1 MSNAPSRPT
10 GTDRAVWTPFLDR
23 ERPRFVAELES
34 LLRIPSVSALPEH
47 RADVEAAAAWVARRL
62 QAAGL
67 DGVAILPTGGHP
79 VVTGHWLHAG
89 DGAPTILVYGHFD
102 VQPVDPVAE
111 WTTPPFEPVVRNGA
125 IYARG
130 ASDDK
135 GNMLVP
141 ILALEAMLATTR
153 RLPVNVKCFF
163 EGQEEIGS
171 PQLPDFLA
179 RERERFA
186 CDVVL
191 SADGG
196 QWSESHPALFLG
208 MKGLAASEVHVQG
221 PNQDLHSG
229 LHGGG
234 LQNPIHALVRL
245 LDSMRA
251 PDGKITVDGFYD
263 AVRPLD
269 AAERAQIAR
278 IPKDDDV
285 YQQRLGLPA
294 LFGEPGWTTRERQW
308 ARPTLEINGI
318 WGGFQGDGT
327 KTVIPRE
334 AHAKI
339 TCRLVPHQEPQA
351 INRLLADH
359 VRRHAPPGVEVRFV
373 PLQSQAEAYE
383 VPADHWAHCA
393 VAAVLREE
401 YGTEPYHVRSGGSIP
416 VCSLFRR
423 ALGADTVL
431 FGFALPDE
439 RFHAPDEFFRL
450 ASFERGQRA
459 WCRVLEEL
467 ALARH

>member
-1 MSNAPSRPT
+1 M
-10 GTDRAVWTPFLDR
+10 
-23 ERPRFVAELES
+23 
-34 LLRIPSVSALPEH
+34 
-47 RADVEAAAAWVARRL
+47 ARRL
-62 QAAGL
+62 DAVGIE
-67 DGVAILPTGGHP
+67 GVAVLPTGGHP

-89 DGAPTILVYGHFD
+89 ADVPTVLVYGHFD

-111 WTTPPFEPVVRNGA
+111 WTSPPFEPVIKNDR

-141 ILALEAMLATTR
+141 ILALEALLTATG

-171 PQLPDFLA
+171 PQLPAFLTK
-179 RERERFA
+179 ERDRFA
-186 CDVVL
+186 CDVVV

-196 QWSESHPALFLG
+196 QWSESHPGLLLG
-208 MKGLAASEVHVQG
+208 MKGLAASEIHVIG

-229 LHGGG
+229 IHGGG
-234 LQNPIHALVRL
+234 VQNPIHALVRL

-251 PDGKITVDGFYD
+251 PDGTITVDGFYD
-263 AVRPLD
+263 AVRPLE

-278 IPKDDDV
+278 IPKDDDR
-285 YQQRLGLPA
+285 YQERLGLHG

-318 WGGFQGDGT
+318 WGGFQGAGA

-339 TCRLVPHQEPQA
+339 TCRLVPNQEPEA
-351 INRLLADH
+351 INRLLAEH
-359 VRRHAPPGVEVRFV
+359 VRRHTPVGVEARFI
-373 PLQSQAEAYE
+373 PFESKAEAYE
-383 VPADHWAHCA
+383 VAVEHWAHRA
-393 VAAVLREE
+393 ITTVLREE
-401 YGTEPYHVRSGGSIP
+401 YGTEPYHTRSGGSIP

-423 ALGADTVL
+423 ALGADTVI

-459 WCRVLEEL
+459 WCRLFEEL
-467 ALARH
+467 ARER

>member
-1 MSNAPSRPT
+1 VSTNAKPLR
-10 GTDRAVWTPFLDR
+10 WKEFLDR
-23 ERPRFVAELES
+23 ASPRFLAELES
-34 LLRIPSVSALPEH
+34 FLRIPSVSALPDH
-47 RADVEAAAAWVARRL
+47 RADVAAAAGWVARRL
-62 QAAGL
+62 ESAGL
-67 DGVAILPTGGHP
+67 ERVAVLPTGGHP
-79 VVTGHWLHAG
+79 VVTAEWFHAAA
-89 DGAPTILVYGHFD
+89 GAPTILVYGHFD

-111 WTTPPFEPVVRNGA
+111 WTSPPFEPVIKDGR

-135 GNMLVP
+135 GNMLAP
-141 ILALEAMLATTR
+141 ILALEAMLASEQ

-171 PQLPDFLA
+171 PQLPAFLMK
-179 RERERFA
+179 ERERFA
-186 CDVVL
+186 CDVVV

-196 QWSESHPALFLG
+196 QWSESHPGLLLG
-208 MKGLAASEVHVQG
+208 MKGLAASEIHVVG

-229 LHGGG
+229 IHGGG

-251 PDGKITVDGFYD
+251 PDGRITIDGFYD
-263 AVRPLD
+263 AVRPLSAD
-269 AAERAQIAR
+269 ERAQIAR
-278 IPKDDDV
+278 IPKDDDR
-285 YQQRLGLPA
+285 YAERLGLPG

-318 WGGFQGDGT
+318 WGGFQGAGA

-339 TCRLVPHQEPQA
+339 TCRLVPDQEPEA
-351 INRLLADH
+351 INRLLAEH
-359 VRRHAPPGVEVRFV
+359 VRRHAPPGVEARFT
-373 PLQSQAEAYE
+373 PFESKAEPYE
-383 VPADHWAHCA
+383 VAADHWAHRA
-393 VAAVLREE
+393 ITTVLREE
-401 YGTEPYHVRSGGSIP
+401 YSTEPYHTRSGGSIP

-423 ALGADTVL
+423 ALGADTVI

-450 ASFERGQRA
+450 ASFERAQRA
-459 WCRVLEEL
+459 WCRLFEEL
-467 ALARH
+467 ARTS

>member
-1 MSNAPSRPT
+1 
-10 GTDRAVWTPFLDR
+10 
-23 ERPRFVAELES
+23 
-34 LLRIPSVSALPEH
+34 
-47 RADVEAAAAWVARRL
+47 
-62 QAAGL
+62 
-67 DGVAILPTGGHP
+67 
-79 VVTGHWLHAG
+79 VVTADWLHAG
-89 DGAPTILVYGHFD
+89 AGAPTVLVYGHFD

-111 WTTPPFEPVVRNGA
+111 WTSPPFEPVIKDGR

-135 GNMLVP
+135 GNMLAP
-141 ILALEAMLATTR
+141 ILSLEAMLATSK

-171 PQLPDFLA
+171 PQLPEFLMK
-179 RERERFA
+179 ERERFS
-186 CDVVL
+186 CDVVV

-196 QWSESHPALFLG
+196 QWSESHGELLLA
-208 MKGLAASEVHVQG
+208 MKGLAASELHVMG

-229 LHGGG
+229 IHGGG
-234 LQNPIHALVRL
+234 VQNPIHALVRL
-245 LDSMRA
+245 LDSMRS
-251 PDGKITVDGFYD
+251 PDGRITVDGFYD

-278 IPKDDDV
+278 IPKDDDR
-285 YQQRLGLPA
+285 YAGRLGLSA

-308 ARPTLEINGI
+308 ARPTLELNGI
-318 WGGFQGDGT
+318 WGGFQGEGA

-339 TCRLVPHQEPQA
+339 TCRLVPDQEPEE
-351 INRLLADH
+351 INRLLAEH
-359 VRRHAPPGVEVRFV
+359 VRRHTPPGVEVRFV
-373 PLQSQAEAYE
+373 PSASNAHAYA
-383 VPADHWAHCA
+383 VAADHWAHRA
-393 VAAVLREE
+393 IIAVLREE
-401 YGTEPYHVRSGGSIP
+401 YGTEPYHTRSGGSIP

-423 ALGADTVL
+423 ALGADTVI

-459 WCRVLEEL
+459 WCRLFEEL
-467 ALARH
+467 ARTR